1 MELELMRKWI
11 ILILVTVLLLS
22 LTGNVPAFSTEDSIP
37 DTGSVSEPEMSMEFL
52 AGDPEEVAAVILH
65 TNDVHVGYQDNI
77 GYDGLALYK
86 KELESQYDHVFLVD
100 AGDAVQGAVI
110 GSLSKGAEI
119 IKMMN
124 RLGYDIAV
132 PGNHEF
138 DFGLEVLVDN
148 AEQLSCG
155 YTCANFCTA
164 DGEPVFRPWRILEAG
179 DIRIGFVGTVTPDT
193 FTSSRIKTIVDE
205 VGEPMYDFLMDGGTG
220 DRLSAAL
227 QQSID
232 EVRENGADYVIL
244 IAHLGSSANGSSN
257 YSSNA
262 IVGKLTGVDMVIDGH
277 THEVYNTA
285 IPDKEGNMI
294 PVAQAGEKLKYIGQ
308 LTIYKDGR
316 LEETKVD
323 SVPPSSEIPSESV
336 VRKNAEIYVDPEMK
350 AFLEDITASYETVLE
365 RKIGNLS
372 VDLVVRDET
381 REYSRAEE
389 NGLCDLAADA
399 YRFLTGAR
407 TALITAGSVPN
418 NLKAGEI
425 TYKDILNSLP
435 YNNEMVKVSV
445 SGQMILDAL
454 EFSVSFFPIRRGGFL
469 QVSGITYSVN
479 TDVESSVR
487 KDDKNQFICVDGEY
501 RVHDVR
507 IDGSDLDRNS
517 EYTLTTSTFILNGG
531 DGYTMFKEADI
542 LEMIPLS
549 DSELLAKYIEVNLGG
564 VIPEEYGKPLG
575 RIRWVTSSH

>member
-1 MELELMRKWI
+1 MKNRI
-11 ILILVTVLLLS
+11 ILILVAVLLLS
-22 LTGNVPAFSTEDSIP
+22 LTGIVPAFSAEDPKPGTRS
-37 DTGSVSEPEMSMEFL
+37 TSEPEMSMEFL
-52 AGDPEEVAAVILH
+52 AGDPEEVAAVIIH
-65 TNDVHVGYQDNI
+65 TNDVHVGYQENI
-77 GYDGLALYK
+77 GYDGLALYL

-110 GSLSKGAEI
+110 GSLSKGAEV

-124 RLGYDIAV
+124 HLGYDLAV

-138 DFGLEVLVDN
+138 DFGFDVLVDN

-164 DGEPVFRPWRILEAG
+164 DGEPVFQPWRILEAG
-179 DIRIGFVGTVTPDT
+179 DIRIGFVGVVTPDT
-193 FTSSRIKTIVDE
+193 FTSSIIKTIVDE

-220 DRLSAAL
+220 DRLSGVL
-227 QQSID
+227 QQRID

-257 YSSNA
+257 YSSNK

-277 THEVYNTA
+277 THEVYTTA
-285 IPDKEGNMI
+285 IPDKEGKMI

-308 LTIYKDGR
+308 LTIYKDGH
-316 LEETKVD
+316 LEETRVD

-336 VRKNAEIYVDPEMK
+336 LRKNKEIYVDPEMK
-350 AFLEDITASYETVLE
+350 AFLDAITASYEPVLE
-365 RKIGNLS
+365 RKIGDLS

-381 REYSRAEE
+381 REFSRAEE

-399 YRFLTGAR
+399 CRIVTGAR
-407 TALITAGSVPN
+407 TSMITVGSVPN
-418 NLKAGEI
+418 NLNAGEI
-425 TYKDILNSLP
+425 TYKDILNALP
-435 YNNEMVKVSV
+435 YNNEMVKISV
-445 SGQMILDAL
+445 NGQMILDAL
-454 EFSVSFFPIRRGGFL
+454 EFSLSFFPIRRGGFL

-479 TDVESSVR
+479 TDIESRVR
-487 KDDKNQFICVDGEY
+487 KDDKNQFISVDGEY
-501 RVHDVR
+501 RVHDVK
-507 IDGSDLDRNS
+507 IGGIDLDPDS

-549 DSELLAKYIEVNLGG
+549 DSELLAKYIEENLGG

-575 RIRWVTSSH
+575 RIRWVISSH